1 MTHSLRRLVTQ
12 PGFNCVCCCI
22 GESVAGGMSLRIQQ
36 IDCRCGTKTKD
47 NVFVDIN
54 ITVQYQIERENLYDA
69 FYKLTDSRW
78 VVGLL
83 LDWGACLSC
92 LSRLS
97 RSLAVLTRRRRRCL
111 CRCLQGSDHVGGYW
125 PRRRGGIGWPPL
137 HRLTRSCLPPSCV
150 VCLRRGARA
159 GAQGR
164 C

>member
-36 IDCRCGTKTKD
+36 IDCRCETKTKD

-78 VVGLL
+78 VVGLGGLSL
-83 LDWGACLSC
+83 LSLP
-92 LSRLS
+92 
-97 RSLAVLTRRRRRCL
+97 SLAVAGCAHSSSSSSSLFLLLFAGLRSCRWVLASQTWWYRLAATPPSHSLVLAAILCSMSSTRCARRC
-111 CRCLQGSDHVGGYW
+111 
-125 PRRRGGIGWPPL
+125 PR
-137 HRLTRSCLPPSCV
+137 
-150 VCLRRGARA
+150 
-159 GAQGR
+159 
-164 C
+164 